1 MRRAL
6 FAAFGALVIAAVIAG
21 CATDP
26 DLRWAQAQQAYNS
39 AGALFNDLR
48 RPCVDIG
55 PDDPGCIIDDEAYLL
70 LDPILD
76 QARAALD
83 RYEETGSVDWLDV
96 ATGFVEEF
104 QVEIIKVIQ

>member
-1 MRRAL
+1 MR
-6 FAAFGALVIAAVIAG
+6 AAFLFVPALALAGFLAA
-21 CATDP
+21 CAADP

-55 PDDPGCIIDDEAYLL
+55 PDDPGCIIDDEAYLV

-96 ATGFVEEF
+96 AAGFVENF
-104 QVEIIKVIQ
+104 QVELLKVIQ